1 MVQPTFVD
9 ILLKWNDK
17 EHRFEKF
24 LASEFMTEKEAE
36 ELIKMAAKKINESQL
51 KKSLWARI
59 RRSKSRGSCVITPD
73 DINKLTIR
81 LLEPNNDVSRNLHTM
96 EITFPVNDEKS
107 EKLFNEFTSFV
118 LKMHVLKSYYTN

>member
-1 MVQPTFVD
+1 MVQPTFID

-96 EITFPVNDEKS
+96 EIAFPVNDEKS

>member
-1 MVQPTFVD
+1 MVQPAFID

-24 LASEFMTEKEAE
+24 LASEFMTEKETE
-36 ELIKMAAKKINESQL
+36 ELIKMAVKKINDSQL
-51 KKSLWARI
+51 KKGLWARI
-59 RRSKSRGSCVITPD
+59 RRSKSPGPVITPD
-73 DINKLTIR
+73 DISKLTIR
-81 LLEPNNDVSRNLHTM
+81 VLEPNNDVSRNLHTL

-107 EKLFNEFTSFV
+107 EQLFNEFTSFV

>member
-1 MVQPTFVD
+1 MVQPTFID

-36 ELIKMAAKKINESQL
+36 ELIKMAAKKVNDSQL
-51 KKSLWARI
+51 KKGLWARF

-81 LLEPNNDVSRNLHTM
+81 VLEPNNDVSRYLHTM